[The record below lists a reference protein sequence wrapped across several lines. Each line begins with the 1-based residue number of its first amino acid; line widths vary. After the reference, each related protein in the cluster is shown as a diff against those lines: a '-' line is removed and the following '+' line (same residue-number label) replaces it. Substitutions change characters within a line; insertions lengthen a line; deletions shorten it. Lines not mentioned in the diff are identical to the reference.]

1 MVQASSSSAGLR
13 AIKRVEQ
20 TLQDLGVCL
29 FTVGCMLTI
38 LGIWNAIC
46 SLNHIYL
53 IQIFHYLSVFLVCIL
68 YFIVNSFLAWFSSQ
82 NLLLFLCWQ
91 VVKFCLCSYKILFQV
106 HVKPKVP
113 TKAVC
118 SEHLELRRDILTLLT
133 LQKQVQMLL
142 EVVNLQQN
150 IFEFLVFPIDSSCNT
165 RKWNHQ
171 FGTVDL
177 LKLHAHPRSVRCF
190 SKFFDISSCICS
202 MRYCMFI

>member
-29 FTVGCMLTI
+29 FTDGWMLTI
-38 LGIWNAIC
+38 LGISIC
-46 SLNHIYL
+46 SLNLFCL

-68 YFIVNSFLAWFSSQ
+68 YFIVNSFLAWFSCQ

-142 EVVNLQQN
+142 EVVNLRLN
-150 IFEFLVFPIDSSCNT
+150 IFEFLVFPYWI
-165 RKWNHQ
+165 
-171 FGTVDL
+171 
-177 LKLHAHPRSVRCF
+177 
-190 SKFFDISSCICS
+190 
-202 MRYCMFI
+202 